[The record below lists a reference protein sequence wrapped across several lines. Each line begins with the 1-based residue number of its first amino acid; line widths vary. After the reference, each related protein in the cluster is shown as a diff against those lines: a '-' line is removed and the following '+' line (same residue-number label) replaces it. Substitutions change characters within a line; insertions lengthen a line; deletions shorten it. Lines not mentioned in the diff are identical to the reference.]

1 MFRIYIKFKIY
12 KIPGIKYVKNVI
24 FYIFPNLAINQ
35 GFNKNDQTRSYLL
48 KNEPSHR
55 KLDINGIKSFSNM
68 FSGEECLIIGN
79 GPSINNID
87 FKKFKNIP
95 SFAVNSFYLKSE
107 EVNYFPT
114 FFTIEDKHVFA
125 DNINKIK
132 EYKVNHK
139 FLPNIYRNKFYDDGR
154 PEFLYYKIN
163 FDFYNG
169 KEIKFSKH
177 AYKEMFAGGT
187 VTYINFQ
194 LAYLMGFKRVY
205 LIGLDFNYVKPK
217 GTIID
222 GNTWISTG
230 DDPNHFDKSYFG
242 EGKRYHDPQLH
253 RAKIAY
259 QKANEVFKS
268 ENKEIVNLT
277 ENTKLDVFKTEDIDK
292 YF

>member
-1 MFRIYIKFKIY
+1 
-12 KIPGIKYVKNVI
+12 
-24 FYIFPNLAINQ
+24 
-35 GFNKNDQTRSYLL
+35 
-48 KNEPSHR
+48 
-55 KLDINGIKSFSNM
+55 
-68 FSGEECLIIGN
+68 
-79 GPSINNID
+79 
-87 FKKFKNIP
+87 
-95 SFAVNSFYLKSE
+95 
-107 EVNYFPT
+107 
-114 FFTIEDKHVFA
+114 
-125 DNINKIK
+125 
-132 EYKVNHK
+132 
-139 FLPNIYRNKFYDDGR
+139 
-154 PEFLYYKIN
+154 
-163 FDFYNG
+163 
-169 KEIKFSKH
+169 
-177 AYKEMFAGGT
+177 MFAGGT

-205 LIGLDFNYVKPK
+205 LIGLDFNYIKPK